1 MPSTTAHPQ
10 TWRRSAACLHSK
22 LPPRTWDDH
31 CDEETPQDRE
41 LRHRHAE
48 AVCSSCPVTAA
59 CAADVGRYDAGIRGG
74 RLLQRRDDDT
84 PPTKRGQ
91 RIARGDPCSGCGA
104 PLWPSR
110 AGVPVPPGLA
120 RHSGRGLCS
129 ICSSRKRRRAVSA

>member
-10 TWRRSAACLHSK
+10 AWRSAAACLHSK

-31 CDEETPQDRE
+31 CDGETLQDRE

-48 AVCSSCPVTAA
+48 SVCSSCPVTAA

-74 RLLQRRDDDT
+74 HLLPRRDDDT
-84 PPTKRGQ
+84 PPVKRGQ
-91 RIARGDPCSGCGA
+91 RITRGDPCSGCGV

-110 AGVPVPPGLA
+110 RAVPVPPGLA
-120 RHSGRGLCS
+120 RPTGRGLCAL
-129 ICSSRKRRRAVSA
+129 CSSRNRRRAASA